1 VETFKKGAKM
11 MQSPVKTHNAA
22 GIVPYIV
29 DGDGLKFLL
38 VKSSLGWEFPKGHIE
53 DGESSLVAAKRETKE
68 ETGLV
73 INQIHPSFEYVSKYF
88 LTKNY
93 STGEKLLVPEPK
105 TVTYFLGKSPTK
117 RVKLSFEH
125 NGYGWFTSTE
135 ANKKLKFSGKRRVL
149 RHAEN
154 ALSEIL

>member
-1 VETFKKGAKM
+1 M
-11 MQSPVKTHNAA
+11 MQPPVKTHNAA

-53 DGESSLVAAKRETKE
+53 DGESGLAAAKRETKE

-73 INQIHPSFEYVSKYF
+73 INQIHSSFKYVSKYF

-105 TVTYFLGKSPTK
+105 TVTYFLGKASTK

-125 NGYGWFTSTE
+125 RDYGWFTPRE

-154 ALSEIL
+154 ALMES